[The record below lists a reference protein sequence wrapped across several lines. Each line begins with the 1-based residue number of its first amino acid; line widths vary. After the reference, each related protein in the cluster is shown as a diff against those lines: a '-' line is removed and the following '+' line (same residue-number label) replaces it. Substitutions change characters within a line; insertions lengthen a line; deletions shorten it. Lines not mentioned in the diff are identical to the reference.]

1 MSKNIKIDEVQR
13 QVREE
18 NVLFDEDETYFKITE
33 KKLDKI
39 SRTRVQSSDSK
50 GLDYYP
56 EDETRRGTISIE
68 ANGVYK
74 ATDFGCDVFT
84 DFTVDV
90 ITDPYIVGLDE
101 NGDMWDVEF
110 NPDGTVSRT
119 GVPERIT
126 VMHGPDNLAQD
137 GQAIDYTG
145 VRVQLLK
152 HDGSVFVSAQYSTG
166 EVPFSEL
173 QFPVKVAKMTY
184 QNYNMNTNSERQQ
197 VPVTWREPKTGEIMQ
212 DNTTITIMGR

>member
-18 NVLFDEDETYFKITE
+18 NVLFDEDETYFKIVE

-152 HDGSVFVSAQYSTG
+152 HDGSVFVNAQYSTG